1 MTETIRE
8 KTISGFKWTITSTV
22 ISSLAKFLQIVILTR
37 YLDKNDF
44 GLVAIALLIISFTD
58 IFLDMGIS
66 SAVMYRKNITKNEYS
81 SLFWLNIIM
90 GIILFFLL
98 LIFTPFI
105 VEYYKLNELMYIL
118 PLLSLNLLFLSTSRL
133 QRTIQQKEFRFK
145 FIALTE
151 IFSSCLMLL
160 SAMVLAVM
168 NYGIYSLV
176 FSTLIGTFFTSIVYL
191 ILCFYIEKNVKLHF
205 MFKDTKPF
213 LSIGC
218 YQMGSAVFDF
228 FSRELDIILISNM
241 YSLEMLGVY
250 SLCKQLV
257 LKIYYLINSILPKVV
272 TPLLAT
278 IQSNVL
284 LLKGTFLRLVQM
296 ISFVNYPLFFIIA
309 AFSPL
314 ILPIVYGKSYQ
325 EYWIILTVLSIVYGI
340 NCTSTPVSSLQI
352 ALGRTDIGL
361 KWTIY
366 RIILSFLFLG
376 IGSFFNFSIF
386 ITFILLC
393 ALVSVPVM
401 VRMNL
406 HKMISVN
413 LVEYL
418 TKQLF
423 PLKVS
428 FILTIV
434 VLFLQKIYS
443 FSLFELFLG
452 IILYITIYLTICYV
466 MKKELFISLLR
477 IISNRKE

>member
-1 MTETIRE
+1 MAKTILE
-8 KTISGFKWTITSTV
+8 KTITGFKWTSTSTV
-22 ISSLAKFLQIVILTR
+22 ISSIAKFLQIVILTR

-81 SLFWLNIIM
+81 SLFWLNIVM

-98 LIFTPFI
+98 LISTPFI
-105 VEYYKLNELMYIL
+105 AEYYKLSELKYIL

-145 FIALTE
+145 FVALID

-160 SAMVLAVM
+160 SAMILAVM
-168 NYGIYSLV
+168 DFGIYSLV
-176 FSTLIGTFFTSIVYL
+176 FSTLIGTFFISIVYL
-191 ILCFYIEKNVKLHF
+191 ILCFHIEKNVKLHF
-205 MFKDTKPF
+205 AFNDTKPF

-218 YQMGSAVFDF
+218 YQIGSAVFDF
-228 FSRELDIILISNM
+228 FSRELDIILISNV

-272 TPLLAT
+272 TPFLAT
-278 IQSNVL
+278 IQSDVL
-284 LLKGTFLRLVQM
+284 LLKKTFLKLVQI
-296 ISFVNYPLFFIIA
+296 ISIINYPLFFIIA

-314 ILPIVYGKSYQ
+314 ILLIVYGRSYQ
-325 EYWIILTVLSIVYGI
+325 EYWIILTILSVVYGI

-361 KWTIY
+361 KWTIC
-366 RIILSFLFLG
+366 RIILSCLLLG
-376 IGSFFNFSIF
+376 IGSCFNFNIF
-386 ITFILLC
+386 ITFILFC
-393 ALVSVPVM
+393 TLVSVPLM

-428 FILTIV
+428 FILTIIAL
-434 VLFLQKIYS
+434 LFQKIYT

-452 IILYITIYLTICYV
+452 IILYIAIYLTICYIFR
-466 MKKELFISLLR
+466 KKLFISLLR
-477 IISNRKE
+477 TIKNRKE